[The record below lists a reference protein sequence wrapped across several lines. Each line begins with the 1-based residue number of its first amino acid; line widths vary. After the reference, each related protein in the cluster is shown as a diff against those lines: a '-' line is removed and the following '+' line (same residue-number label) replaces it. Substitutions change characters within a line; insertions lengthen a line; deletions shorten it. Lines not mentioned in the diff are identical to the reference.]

1 MSGRS
6 ARPSTRFGPTARPS
20 PALAVVDWTRHFRRV
35 CLDPV
40 QGLITLMAP
49 SFLHDDVAVVLGD
62 LVDAA
67 ASAFDGASR
76 GLRHTRL
83 RGPDDPPG
91 TGMEPDCAFY
101 VGDRARAFRE
111 ALRDGEEAAESCI
124 VRTAPDLVVEVE
136 ITNVDEGKIARY
148 ADLGVR
154 ELWRLRGDRK
164 SAVLGVDF
172 LALGKGAVPRKPRR
186 LGGAPRAHRRRCARR
201 GALLPPQHDARR
213 AGGGGRPCRAPPQAP
228 EHPGA

>member
-1 MSGRS
+1 M
-6 ARPSTRFGPTARPS
+6 
-20 PALAVVDWTRHFRRV
+20 
-35 CLDPV
+35 

-49 SFLHDDVAVVLGD
+49 SFLHDDVAAALGD

-101 VGDRARAFRE
+101 VGDRARGLRE
-111 ALRDGEEAAESCI
+111 ALREGEEAAAAYI
-124 VRTAPDLVVEVE
+124 VRNAPDLVVEVE

-154 ELWRLRGDRK
+154 ELWRLRGSRK
-164 SAVLGVDF
+164 SAVLEVDF
-172 LALGKGAVPRKPRR
+172 LVLRKGPTPRR
-186 LGGAPRAHRRRCARR
+186 LDASEVLHGLTAADVCDAVQSSRLSTTRDERVEAVDRIVRRRQRQSIR
-201 GALLPPQHDARR
+201 VREEGAAY
-213 AGGGGRPCRAPPQAP
+213 APSAPAP
-228 EHPGA
+228 EPAATTD